1 MTKTSVPRNL
11 TAAVTAALLSA
22 TAATAAAP
30 SAAAVTVPACSSTDD
45 STRQNGDLH
54 SLPNQRG
61 VVVLKLDTSVNS
73 LPAELHVGSWTVP
86 VSWVPGGAANTW
98 QTDGPIHL
106 DAYGTWSAYV
116 DAPLIN
122 HPGLST
128 ELYGVV
134 DYTVQPVVQAAR
146 TDRAASDADHRTV
159 TVSGTVLG
167 REPYTGRLQPYTG
180 LATVRWRDE
189 TETDPETADAP
200 LAADGT
206 FSRPV
211 TVAGSAWI
219 TVTANPGTDA
229 AAHVT
234 GTTTCKLAPDLGRI
248 DGAVSL
254 GARTS
259 ASPVD
264 SGATVTLSGK
274 ATWTEQVSPYTVHP
288 LAGRTIQVTYSDG
301 GSAPAVTTSTVT
313 GADGSYSV
321 QVTVTRPGSFSLS
334 TSSEAPYFD
343 NAWGDVTQQVRMP
356 LSIKGFKATLGAD
369 HKVTAAGT
377 LAATVSRSP
386 GPAGQ
391 AVDLEYSANGR
402 TGWTRVA
409 TGKAAADGSFSIAAA
424 NRASGWYRAHHR
436 ASTAYQD
443 QVTSAVKKSRTASRV
458 TSLKITPQ
466 PVAKGKTLTVTGVL
480 QHDTTAWKAYGGQR
494 VAVLF
499 RATGSTTWKTV
510 TTATTNSTGHFTAKP
525 KAAKDGTWVIDYAGN
540 STHFASRSA
549 QDFVDVR

>member
-1 MTKTSVPRNL
+1 MTKTSVRRNL
-11 TAAVTAALLSA
+11 TAALTAVLLAATA
-22 TAATAAAP
+22 TAAVTP
-30 SAAAVTVPACSSTDD
+30 SAAAVTVPACSSTGD
-45 STRQNGDLH
+45 STAQKNDLH
-54 SLPNQRG
+54 SLSNHRG
-61 VVVLKLDTSVNS
+61 VVVLKLDTSVNR
-73 LPAELHVGSWTVP
+73 LPTELHVGSWTLP
-86 VSWVPGGAANTW
+86 VSWVPTGTANTW

-106 DAYGTWSAYV
+106 DAYGTWGAYV

-134 DYTVQPVVQAAR
+134 DYTVQPVVQSAR

-159 TVSGTVLG
+159 TVSGAVLG
-167 REPYTGRLQPYTG
+167 RDPYTGQLQPYAG
-180 LATVRWRDE
+180 LATVRWQSE
-189 TETDPETADAP
+189 TESEPHTADAP

-206 FSRPV
+206 FSQPV
-211 TVAGSAWI
+211 TVAGGAWI
-219 TVTANPGTDA
+219 TVTANPGTDPSA
-229 AAHVT
+229 QVT
-234 GTTTCKLAPDLGRI
+234 GTAACTLAPALARI

-254 GARTS
+254 NAKTS
-259 ASPVD
+259 ASPVR
-264 SGATVTLSGK
+264 SGATVTLSGR
-274 ATWTEQVSPYTVHP
+274 ATWTEQASPYTVHP
-288 LAGRTIQVTYSDG
+288 LAGRTIQVTYHDG
-301 GSAPAVTTSTVT
+301 GSTPAVTTSVVT

-321 QVTVTRPGSFSLS
+321 QVTVSRPGSFSLAS
-334 TSSEAPYFD
+334 AAEAPYFT
-343 NAWGDVTQQVRMP
+343 NAWADVTQQVQMP
-356 LSIKGFKATLGAD
+356 LSITGFKATLGAD
-369 HKVTAAGT
+369 HKVTAGGK

-386 GPAGQ
+386 GLAGQ

-409 TGKAAADGSFSIAAA
+409 TGKAAADGSFTIGAA

-436 ASTAYQD
+436 ASTTYQD
-443 QVTSAVKKSRTASRV
+443 QVSNAVKKSRTASRI

-466 PVAKGKTLTVTGVL
+466 PVTKGKTLTLTGVL
-480 QHDTTAWKAYGGQR
+480 QHNTTAWKAYGGQR

-510 TTATTNSTGHFTAKP
+510 TTVTTNSTGHFTAKP
-525 KAAKDGTWVIDYAGN
+525 KATRDGTWVIDYAGN